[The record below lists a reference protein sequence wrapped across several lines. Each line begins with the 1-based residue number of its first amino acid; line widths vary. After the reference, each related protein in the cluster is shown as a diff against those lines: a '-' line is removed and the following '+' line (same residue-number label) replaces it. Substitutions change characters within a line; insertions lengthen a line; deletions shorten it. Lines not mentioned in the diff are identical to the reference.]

1 MPKHYFIAPIDLYD
15 DNSPITL
22 GDAKMTKEQPYDGE
36 ILGSVNGPLASG
48 DIQNAGTGAGTA
60 TQVQVRN
67 VETSRDYFTTM
78 LEYRVDDKDGNNRAA
93 LHNGVLGTRPTFK
106 AGQHLALD
114 VNGLP
119 GGSDSAQMALR
130 LICGYWQE
138 VD

>member
-1 MPKHYFIAPIDLYD
+1 MKQYFVAPVDFECLE
-15 DNSPITL
+15 NPVTL
-22 GDAKMTKEQPYDGE
+22 GDAKTTKEQPYDGE
-36 ILGSVNGPLASG
+36 ILGSVNGPEASG

-67 VETSRDYFTTM
+67 VETTRDYFSTM
-78 LEYRVDDKDGNNRAA
+78 PEYRVDDKDGNNRAV
-93 LHNGVLGTRPTFK
+93 LHNGVLVNRPTFK

-119 GGSDSAQMALR
+119 GGSDSAQLALR
-130 LICGYWQE
+130 LVCGFWRE